1 MNFIA
6 TYPNTK
12 CVSGV
17 RARVKNHY
25 RAHQLSLWLRLVPE
39 LHRAGALSANSKHN
53 QFPDHDSAEM
63 YEGVV
68 RADPLHSTRPAD
80 QRSASTTAS
89 SGDPAPTTTSSPPTT
104 CHPTSVESLQN
115 PPSLGNVTEHWE
127 ITGYGAYST
136 ALTVTIAIGCSLLVL
151 NILIFAKV
159 YRKKDR
165 SKGGDMKL
173 PFDDNKLIPSASVI
187 VDLERENVLMS
198 GTSSQHS
205 LQKLC
210 HHFSPNTQHSPHHHL
225 HNCVSKPP
233 PDKVLN
239 PPNGSV
245 HQYMTLTRSPP
256 ENQHLMSN
264 HLHNTLP
271 STGSFNVP
279 SAAISE
285 MRV

>member
-1 MNFIA
+1 M
-6 TYPNTK
+6 
-12 CVSGV
+12 

-53 QFPDHDSAEM
+53 QFPDHDSGEM

-89 SGDPAPTTTSSPPTT
+89 SGDPAPTTSSPPTT
-104 CHPTSVESLQN
+104 CHPTTSAVESPQN

-159 YRKKDR
+159 YHKKDR
-165 SKGGDMKL
+165 SKSADMKL

-210 HHFSPNTQHSPHHHL
+210 HHFSPNTQLSPHHPL

-233 PDKVLN
+233 PDKILN

-271 STGSFNVP
+271 PTGSFNVP